1 VRQLR
6 HPRLDDVELTDVMH
20 ALSDPARVAIV
31 RALLRAD
38 GALTCGEIT
47 GDKPKSSMSH
57 HFKALRNAGI
67 VETRVDGKEH
77 QNRLRTPEL
86 ERRFPGLTK
95 AIFKLVL
102 AEDAARPPPAPR
114 SRRR

>member
-1 VRQLR
+1 MRQLR
-6 HPRLDDVELTDVMH
+6 HPRLEDVELTDVMH

-31 RALLRAD
+31 RALLRAE
-38 GALTCGEIT
+38 GPLTCGDIT

-67 VETRVDGKEH
+67 LEIRIDGKEH
-77 QNRLRTPEL
+77 RNRLRTPEL

-95 AIFKLVL
+95 VIFKLVL
-102 AEDAARPPPAPR
+102 AETPATRP
-114 SRRR
+114 RRR